1 MAIGRDLL
9 ADGDY
14 MRAIRYF
21 NMAIKAKPY
30 LTEPFTLR
38 GVSKMMLGDYDG
50 AREDCSQAIALNKY
64 KLEPYR
70 VRGLCLLHQHCDS
83 AALADFTTAALQSPA
98 DRNFLYYKSLCL
110 SRLKQYARSNATL
123 DTLLRFHPRYTPA
136 YTARAAN
143 LLQMADTAAAVRTLQ
158 SGLTLDGNKLPL
170 HLMLADVA
178 AARGDW
184 RLAVAQLDNALAI
197 SPHDDELINNRGA
210 ALLMTGDRR
219 GAASDL
225 DYALRLNPANK
236 NAAYNRRLLSGA
248 VSGEPLTTP
257 YRNKELE
264 GQSSALLADL
274 TAVEVRPFGLFALSF
289 THPYADMLPVAYPY
303 PELAA
308 VNASH
313 RLPSGLYLSPE
324 ADETPDPEQALSL
337 FSFAEELGTETSR
350 TDSRQQLGRAVAFA
364 MLQDY
369 DAALETLDVLITAHP
384 DLVLPR
390 LERAYVNAARIAA
403 EKPRE
408 HVQLPYQ
415 LASQLPTATDYTN
428 VLADLDAAL
437 QLDPHMSFV
446 WYDRGVICMRTGNTR
461 EAIKC
466 YTRALEIDS
475 DFMQALFNRG
485 LMYASAGEKEAAA
498 ADLRRAGELGAPGAY
513 AELRKLSR

>member
-83 AALADFTTAALQSPA
+83 AALADFTTAALRSPA

-110 SRLKQYARSNATL
+110 SHLKQYARSNATL

-170 HLMLADVA
+170 HIMLADIA
-178 AARGDW
+178 AARGNW

-219 GAASDL
+219 GAASDF

-236 NAAYNRRLLSGA
+236 NATYNRRLLSGA

-274 TAVEVRPFGLFALSF
+274 TTVEVRPFGLFALSF

-324 ADETPDPEQALSL
+324 ADETPDPEQALAL

-369 DAALETLDVLITAHP
+369 DAALETLDALITAHP